1 MPRETL
7 QQRLRE
13 LDGQVLTLAS
23 MVEKA
28 VLRSVEA
35 IRTGDQGTARRVVED
50 DAEVNRCR
58 YGIEER
64 AIHLIATQQPMAG
77 DLRELLAALFIATE
91 LERIGDHAEG
101 NGRIALMLGG
111 RPAEGPLEALTE
123 MAEKGV
129 SMLRRAIDAFVR
141 RDADAARAV
150 SAEDDQVDA
159 IYSQVVAGLIR
170 RGGLTP
176 DDLTLVTYLMWTA
189 HNLER
194 VADRV
199 TNICERVIFM
209 TTGRLEEVNVS
220 RY

>member
-13 LDGQVLTLAS
+13 LDGELLVLAS
-23 MVEKA
+23 MAEKA
-28 VLRSVEA
+28 VLRSADA
-35 IRTGDQGTARRVVED
+35 IRTGDQRLARQVVEG
-50 DAEVNRCR
+50 DAEINRRR
-58 YGIEER
+58 YAIEEH
-64 AIHLIATQQPMAG
+64 AVHLMATQQPMAG
-77 DLRELLAALFIATE
+77 DLRELLAALFIASE

-123 MAEKGV
+123 MAQEAA
-129 SMLRRAIDAFVR
+129 SMLRRAVDAFVR
-141 RDADAARAV
+141 RDPEDARRVA
-150 SAEDDQVDA
+150 AEDDLIDLT
-159 IYSQVVAGLIR
+159 YSRVIAGLIR
-170 RGGLTP
+170 QGGVRP
-176 DDLTLVTYLMWTA
+176 DELALVTHLMWAA
-189 HNLER
+189 HNIER